1 LKISW
6 TERKSNVDV
15 LNQVREKRIL
25 LNTIK
30 ERSGKMFGHL
40 LRHNLFMTNIFEG
53 QINGYKGRGRPRKAY
68 IEEMIKQTDCSRY
81 IYT

>member
-1 LKISW
+1 MWRRLLKISW

-15 LNQVREKRIL
+15 LNQVGEKIML
-25 LNTIK
+25 LNIIK

-53 QINGYKGRGRPRKAY
+53 
-68 IEEMIKQTDCSRY
+68 
-81 IYT
+81 